1 MTNSEYSDVTPQ
13 IHALAQK
20 MTHNSV
26 IDTDLYSKYN
36 VKRGLRDL
44 DGKGVLTGLT
54 DISTITQNKL
64 CWRESL
70 FLARVSFV
78 TGVIM

>member
-26 IDTDLYSKYN
+26 IEVQCK
-36 VKRGLRDL
+36 KR
-44 DGKGVLTGLT
+44 
-54 DISTITQNKL
+54 S
-64 CWRESL
+64 
-70 FLARVSFV
+70 A
-78 TGVIM
+78 

>member
-36 VKRGLRDL
+36 VKEVCVTLTVRVFSQ
-44 DGKGVLTGLT
+44 VLHIFLQSHRISLLT
-54 DISTITQNKL
+54 
-64 CWRESL
+64 ESL

-78 TGVIM
+78 TGAIM

>member
-26 IDTDLYSKYN
+26 NET
-36 VKRGLRDL
+36 
-44 DGKGVLTGLT
+44 
-54 DISTITQNKL
+54 
-64 CWRESL
+64 E
-70 FLARVSFV
+70 
-78 TGVIM
+78 

>member
-36 VKRGLRDL
+36 VKRGL
-44 DGKGVLTGLT
+44 
-54 DISTITQNKL
+54 
-64 CWRESL
+64 
-70 FLARVSFV
+70 
-78 TGVIM
+78 

>member
-36 VKRGLRDL
+36 VKRGLRAL
-44 DGKGVLTGLT
+44 TVRVFSQVLQIFLQSHRISLLT
-54 DISTITQNKL
+54 
-64 CWRESL
+64 ESL

-78 TGVIM
+78 TGAIM

>member
-1 MTNSEYSDVTPQ
+1 MTNNEYSDVTPQ

-36 VKRGLRDL
+36 VKRVTLTVRAFSL
-44 DGKGVLTGLT
+44 VLQIFLQSHRISLLT
-54 DISTITQNKL
+54 
-64 CWRESL
+64 ESL
-70 FLARVSFV
+70 FLARVNFV
-78 TGVIM
+78 TEAIM